1 MPSGLAA
8 PELPLT
14 FVLPSLVYVPTSCRP
29 RALPL
34 SSKQSHRAI
43 ANVERRQR
51 VLHGSSWLAPLALDE
66 TNPEHESWR
75 IPVLCSADGEGR
87 EKRPW
92 IGNFKVWW
100 SRDKGKP
107 ENPEA
112 NGVQEELVEELVEEV
127 KKEVARVEAE
137 EMRQDENQD
146 SAWKW
151 PWQKPNPE
159 RVAVEGNGNVAQDGT
174 EDAEK
179 VNVKR
184 VRHSD
189 SKPAGAFVQRVDG
202 GSDGDI
208 QRDKKQQ
215 NLTWR
220 ERWEGIIKI
229 IAPNLNRENDGQSTR
244 AHVKG
249 DTHAHGKEEPAEGDD
264 LAANE
269 KSANNNIRETRQVK
283 GSRSAG
289 VTELYRPPTKRDEGD
304 LVDNDQR
311 KSKWPQMPWSK
322 EAEKQQPVM
331 EKTAEEKP
339 AKAPRISRVPDV
351 EGDES
356 KSKLRDKARAQARAG
371 EEPAQ
376 NEIVNRDK
384 KDTESDQSKEGA
396 TADERR
402 EREVVTLLTSAKSP
416 PPSLHHLDVIS
427 IPQRDIAA
435 IRLIFGSETFFAT
448 ETLSPPGGLIF
459 RGNLRGE
466 PKATLAKLEER
477 LASRLGDKYT
487 LCLAEGG
494 EEDARP
500 VVVIVPTARDTRPAS
515 PRQRFTAFCI
525 GVVTMTTVLARGMYA
540 ALYKPIISTYYPLKD
555 ASAIQRILSMQTGI
569 AVTTAVA
576 VVVVILA
583 SQIVQRMVASRHGT
597 RIALPYFIP
606 SFQLGSF
613 GAVVQLAS
621 PTPTRSALFDIALSG
636 AATLVIVS
644 LGILLLGLRM
654 STTFPVVTPV
664 PLSTVSNSAL
674 IGFLTIMIPD
684 GKILIDYGRSL
695 IGLHPLAVIGANCL
709 TIAALNLLPMRP
721 LDGGR
726 IISALYGRRT
736 AVNASR
742 ITVLFLLLA
751 STKNPYFVVFL
762 AAMTFGPW
770 GIDRPSK
777 NELTEPNG
785 LRTIVGYLFML
796 FMIGVLLPYPASKFY
811 GTL

>member
-8 PELPLT
+8 PGLPLT
-14 FVLPSLVYVPTSCRP
+14 FVLPSLVYVPTSSRP
-29 RALPL
+29 RALHL
-34 SSKQSHRAI
+34 SSKQPHRAI
-43 ANVERRQR
+43 VNLHRRQR
-51 VLHGSSWLAPLALDE
+51 VQFGSSWLAPLALDE
-66 TNPEHESWR
+66 ANAGHESWR
-75 IPVLCSADGEGR
+75 IPVECNADGEGR
-87 EKRPW
+87 EKSPW
-92 IGNFKVWW
+92 FGDFKVWW

-107 ENPEA
+107 ENTDG

-127 KKEVARVEAE
+127 KKEVARVEAD
-137 EMRQDENQD
+137 EMRDDESQD

-151 PWQKPNPE
+151 PWQKPNTE
-159 RVAVEGNGNVAQDGT
+159 RAATEGNGKLAREGT
-174 EDAEK
+174 DDAEK
-179 VNVKR
+179 VSVKR

-189 SKPAGAFVQRVDG
+189 SKPAGAFVQRADG
-202 GSDGDI
+202 GSDEDM
-208 QRDKKQQ
+208 RREKEQQ

-220 ERWEGIIKI
+220 DLWDGVIKI
-229 IAPNLNRENDGQSTR
+229 IAPNLKRDKEGIRTNADIRADPH
-244 AHVKG
+244 AHVNE
-249 DTHAHGKEEPAEGDD
+249 DLEEGDD
-264 LAANE
+264 PATDEKAANG
-269 KSANNNIRETRQVK
+269 SIRESRQLK

-289 VTELYRPPTKRDEGD
+289 VTELYRPPTRRDDID
-304 LVDNDQR
+304 LVGKDNR

-322 EAEKQQPVM
+322 DVEKQKPVM
-331 EKTAEEKP
+331 EKTTANKP
-339 AKAPRISRVPDV
+339 TKAPRISRVPDI
-351 EGDES
+351 EGES
-356 KSKLRDKARAQARAG
+356 TSKPRDQAQPQANARN
-371 EEPAQ
+371 EEPQ
-376 NEIVNRDK
+376 NDIEDTEK
-384 KDTESDQSKEGA
+384 KDKESDQIKEGA

-402 EREVVTLLTSAKSP
+402 EREVVTLLTSAKSS

-427 IPQRDIAA
+427 IPQRDIAS

-525 GVVTMTTVLARGMYA
+525 GVITVTTVLARGMYA

-569 AVTTAVA
+569 AITTAAA

-644 LGILLLGLRM
+644 LAILLLGLRM
-654 STTFPVVTPV
+654 STSFPVVTPV